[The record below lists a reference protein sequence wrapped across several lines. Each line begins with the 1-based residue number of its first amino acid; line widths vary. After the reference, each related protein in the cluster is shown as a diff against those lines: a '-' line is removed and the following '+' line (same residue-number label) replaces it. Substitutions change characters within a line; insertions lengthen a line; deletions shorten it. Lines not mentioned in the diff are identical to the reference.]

1 MIEQEKI
8 IIRPLLSKDADA
20 WLRMRLAL
28 WPHYS
33 ETGMCADME
42 AWLSDLSNATFVAE
56 NTKKNLCGFIEV
68 GQRKYAE
75 GCKSSPVG
83 YIEGWYVDNRIRK
96 QGVGKMLVMA
106 AEDWAREQGW
116 AEIASD
122 TWLDNETSIQAHL
135 ALGYKETDRL
145 IHFFKKLS

>member
-1 MIEQEKI
+1 M
-8 IIRPLLSKDADA
+8 

-33 ETGMCADME
+33 EIEMRAEMD
-42 AWLSDLSNATFVAE
+42 AWLSEPSNATFIAE
-56 NTKKNLCGFIEV
+56 DGRKTFCGFIEV

-83 YIEGWYVDNRIRK
+83 YLEGWYVDKHFRG
-96 QGVGKMLVMA
+96 QDVGKMLVMA

-122 TWLDNETSIQAHL
+122 TWLDNETSIRAHL
-135 ALGYKETDRL
+135 ALGYREKDRL
-145 IHFFKKLS
+145 VHFSKKLN

>member
-1 MIEQEKI
+1 MVEQEKI
-8 IIRPLLSKDADA
+8 IIRPLRPSDANM

-28 WPHYS
+28 WPDHS
-33 ETGMCADME
+33 KDEMRADMD
-42 AWLSDLSNATFVAE
+42 AWLSESSNATFLAE
-56 NTKKNLCGFIEV
+56 DATGELCGFIEV

-145 IHFFKKLS
+145 IHFSKKLS